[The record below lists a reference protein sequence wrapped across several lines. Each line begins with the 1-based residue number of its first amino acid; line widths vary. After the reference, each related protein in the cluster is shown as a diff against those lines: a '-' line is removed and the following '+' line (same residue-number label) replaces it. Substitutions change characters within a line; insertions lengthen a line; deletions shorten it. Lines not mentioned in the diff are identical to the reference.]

1 MVKSHETNP
10 KNIIH
15 MILHAYYNVYIYIY
29 HIFHIYIYTY
39 KQINK
44 HYYTFILIFSLL
56 QNVANMISKMLQ
68 PSHPSDPHCQ
78 THRSWISG
86 ASPLESL
93 CSPGMPPASCAS
105 CGRWDHNHKKVENN
119 YIFYTLKC
127 SSYLLFTFFGL
138 PEFINIL
145 ILSDTLVCV
154 WVCVSFSVCVCML
167 NVE

>member
-1 MVKSHETNP
+1 MH
-10 KNIIH
+10 II
-15 MILHAYYNVYIYIY
+15 MFIYISY
-29 HIFHIYIYTY
+29 ISHIYIYTY

-154 WVCVSFSVCVCML
+154 WVWVSFSMCVC
-167 NVE
+167 

>member
-29 HIFHIYIYTY
+29 IIYFTHIYTY

-68 PSHPSDPHCQ
+68 PSHPSDPHGQ

-127 SSYLLFTFFGL
+127 SSYLLFTFL
-138 PEFINIL
+138 VYLSLLIYWYYL
-145 ILSDTLVCV
+145 ILSCVCGCVCV
-154 WVCVSFSVCVCML
+154 FQCVCVCWM
-167 NVE
+167 